1 MSIFYPHFF
10 FRRIYEI
17 PLDFFQERGIRA
29 LLIDVDNTLTTDNN
43 PVPHEKVL
51 DWLDG
56 QRARGMKLLAFSN
69 NHEVRVAPFAK
80 ALGLGYIADAAKP
93 LTGRVK
99 RSLREMG
106 VGCSEA
112 AVIGDQIFTDVLC
125 ARLSG
130 CTAVLV
136 EPMKPEGYSFY
147 VVKRKLEAPI
157 LRRYH
162 GKERL

>member
-56 QRARGMKLLAFSN
+56 QRARRAVRPLE
-69 NHEVRVAPFAK
+69 HE
-80 ALGLGYIADAAKP
+80 
-93 LTGRVK
+93 
-99 RSLREMG
+99 
-106 VGCSEA
+106 
-112 AVIGDQIFTDVLC
+112 
-125 ARLSG
+125 
-130 CTAVLV
+130 
-136 EPMKPEGYSFY
+136 
-147 VVKRKLEAPI
+147 
-157 LRRYH
+157 
-162 GKERL
+162 